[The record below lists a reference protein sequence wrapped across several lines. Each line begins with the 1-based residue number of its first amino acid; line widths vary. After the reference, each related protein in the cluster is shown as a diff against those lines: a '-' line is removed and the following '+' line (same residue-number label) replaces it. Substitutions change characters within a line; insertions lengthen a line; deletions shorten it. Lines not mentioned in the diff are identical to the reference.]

1 MAANAFI
8 EYSTDDA
15 GLTGP
20 RLVQAVDEGLEV
32 QVVKDVH
39 FAAAGLL
46 LGAVLVLWQMHS

>member
-1 MAANAFI
+1 MGANAFI

-15 GLTGP
+15 ELTGP

-39 FAAAGLL
+39 FAAAGS
-46 LGAVLVLWQMHS
+46 VLVLWQMHS